1 MKATKI
7 ERIKK
12 HPTILTVFMFLLMN
26 LVIALI
32 YLFLVRGFNYSLQV
46 TGSPTFALSPEI
58 ILWMT
63 FGMIIVVGLV
73 PFFLYSVSNYD
84 TDRIGLRINYTL
96 YYLHFLFFVL
106 WAFFTFT
113 LVLPIVGLIFLG
125 FAILLGVF
133 VIYRFT
139 TNTIIGGSLLTIWG
153 LWLIYLFIL
162 NLAYLLLI

>member
-1 MKATKI
+1 METTNIK
-7 ERIKK
+7 RIKK
-12 HPTILTVFMFLLMN
+12 RPTMLTVFMFLLMN
-26 LVIALI
+26 LVISLV
-32 YLFLVRGFNYSLQV
+32 YLFLVRGFNYPFQV
-46 TGSPTFALSPEI
+46 NGSPSFALPPEI
-58 ILWMT
+58 ILWIT
-63 FGMIIVVGLV
+63 FGMIILVGLV

-84 TDRIGLRINYTL
+84 TDRVGLRINYTL

-113 LVLPIVGLIFLG
+113 LTLPIVGLIFLG
-125 FAILLGVF
+125 LAIILGVF

-139 TNTIIGGSLLTIWG
+139 TNTIVGGSLLTIWG